1 VKVGLVVPGFSSDIT
16 DWCIP
21 VLVDVVGELTRRAD
35 VSILALRYPVR
46 HDRYQ
51 LHGAQV
57 HTLGAD
63 VFGLRRGE
71 PLGRGVG
78 ALLAEHR
85 RSRFD
90 VLHGLW
96 ADEPGAIA
104 VTAARLLRIPS
115 MVSVLGGELIAMPD
129 IGYGGGLSRLNR
141 LLTAYALR
149 ATDRVTVGC
158 STLERLVRHALPA
171 RSQTRIER
179 LTWGIDPAL
188 FPAAVPP
195 RTLDGDFRVLAVG
208 SLVPIKDCP
217 MLLRAFAQL
226 QKQAPASH
234 LHFIGDGPMRAT
246 LEGLV
251 RDLDLAGAV
260 TFHGHV
266 PRQELAEYY
275 HAGDVL
281 AVSSR
286 YEAQHVG
293 VLEAA
298 ACGLPIA
305 GTAVGIIPDLATD
318 AAIAVPVGADV
329 ELAEVLHALLD
340 PNLRRRMGEAAKRLT
355 AEYRADRTAE
365 RLVEMY
371 EELGASTAWHR

>member
-1 VKVGLVVPGFSSDIT
+1 
-16 DWCIP
+16 
-21 VLVDVVGELTRRAD
+21 
-35 VSILALRYPVR
+35 
-46 HDRYQ
+46 
-51 LHGAQV
+51 
-57 HTLGAD
+57 
-63 VFGLRRGE
+63 
-71 PLGRGVG
+71 
-78 ALLAEHR
+78 
-85 RSRFD
+85 
-90 VLHGLW
+90 
-96 ADEPGAIA
+96 
-104 VTAARLLRIPS
+104 
-115 MVSVLGGELIAMPD
+115 
-129 IGYGGGLSRLNR
+129 
-141 LLTAYALR
+141 
-149 ATDRVTVGC
+149 
-158 STLERLVRHALPA
+158 
-171 RSQTRIER
+171 
-179 LTWGIDPAL
+179 
-188 FPAAVPP
+188 
-195 RTLDGDFRVLAVG
+195 
-208 SLVPIKDCP
+208 

-293 VLEAA
+293 V
-298 ACGLPIA
+298 
-305 GTAVGIIPDLATD
+305 
-318 AAIAVPVGADV
+318 PVGADV

-371 EELGASTAWHR
+371 EELDASTAWHR